1 MRRGWL
7 SLLIAVAGGAVHA
20 DEPPRSRHEL
30 EAEIAWARATW
41 PDDLKGLHFHAPL
54 AKLLAWAPRKG
65 TVPAYLYTE
74 DHACQRLELSRD
86 EPDERDP
93 DTPPGLDGQINGPA
107 SQKQIG
113 ASNGRPTREVWYI
126 SIGLTL
132 SHENGSSYWEAQ
144 DEHGVWQ
151 PALSGGGWFEPTV
164 YGALSS
170 VDDRV
175 ARFGGDAQ
183 AIHAFCS
190 GPTEW
195 LPCPGGGEHSCHRC
209 DQVALWVMDAETDF
223 MGGSYG
229 DGGRQSACNERCPT
243 YPESPDLARIRAL
256 KDPKIPL
263 WRPKKAPLAAIPS
276 LYKSREDC
284 LREHPPRRKSEARTR
299 D

>member
-1 MRRGWL
+1 MRQGWL

-20 DEPPRSRHEL
+20 DEPPKSRHDL
-30 EAEIAWARATW
+30 AAEIAWARATW
-41 PDDLKGLHFHAPL
+41 PDDFKGLHFHAPL

-107 SQKQIG
+107 SHKEIG
-113 ASNGRPTREVWYI
+113 QSDGRPTREVWNI

-132 SHENGSSYWEAQ
+132 SHENGSSYFEAQ
-144 DEHGVWQ
+144 DEHGAWQ
-151 PALSGGGWFEPTV
+151 PAFNGGGWSRPTV

-183 AIHAFCS
+183 TIHAYCG

-195 LPCPGGGEHSCHRC
+195 LPCPLGGDHPCDRC
-209 DQVALWVMDAETDF
+209 DRVELMILDAEIDSW
-223 MGGSYG
+223 GHGNGY
-229 DGGRQSACNERCPT
+229 GGRPISCQDKCPR
-243 YPESPDLARIRAL
+243 YPESPDLARIQAL
-256 KDPKIPL
+256 DDPRIPL

-276 LYKSREDC
+276 LYKSRDDC
-284 LREHPPRRKSEARTR
+284 LREHPPRGKNVAPRK